1 MSYSRIIKAENLNAD
16 IVVVGGGG
24 CGLAAAV
31 AAAEKGADVI
41 LLEKRRTVGGSSM
54 MAEGLFAAESPIQKR
69 MKIDARR
76 DRLFKLAMDYSHWQ
90 INPRIVRAF
99 IDKSGDTIDWLQ
111 DKGMHFR
118 CLQYYPNQDPAVW
131 HCFDG
136 GGNTLVH
143 VMHSNCIRLGV
154 RVLENNAVKTILTD
168 TRKRVTGVV
177 AAIKGKN
184 RKVTAR
190 SVIIATGGYGG
201 NKKLLRKYYPY
212 YNEHMVCLG
221 VPHMGD
227 GLLMATELG
236 AATEGL
242 GILHLAGNAPR
253 GSFELEVVA
262 EEPNTIWMNKKGERF
277 IDEAA
282 GFKHFESTNALVRQP
297 GGVGYILLDEG
308 VKRDMMEKGVMK
320 GLSLKAPRGTKLARL
335 GEEFKLAA
343 EKDKE
348 WVRISHS
355 WNELAGWMGA
365 KPEVMKTTI
374 DEYNSFC
381 DQGYDTVFAKD
392 RKYLVALRTPP
403 YYALRCYARFMGTI
417 GGIKI
422 NHHMEVLDHEDNTIP
437 GLYAG
442 GNDTGGWET
451 ETYNVEL
458 AGTTLG
464 FAINSGRIAGES
476 AARYVLGN

>member
-1 MSYSRIIKAENLNAD
+1 VSSSRIINAENLDAD

-31 AAAEKGADVI
+31 AAAEKGAYVV
-41 LLEKRRTVGGSSM
+41 LLEKRRTVGGSSV
-54 MAEGLFAAESPIQKR
+54 MAEGLFAAKSPVQKR
-69 MKIDARR
+69 MKIDARS
-76 DRLFKLAMDYSHWQ
+76 DTLFRIAMDYAHWQ

-111 DKGMHFR
+111 GKGMHFR
-118 CLQYYPNQDPAVW
+118 CLQYYPN
-131 HCFDG
+131 
-136 GGNTLVH
+136 
-143 VMHSNCIRLGV
+143 NCICLGV
-154 RVLENNAVKTILTD
+154 RVLENNAVKKILTD

-177 AAIKGKN
+177 AATKGKK
-184 RKVTAR
+184 RKVTAK

-227 GLLMATELG
+227 GLIMATELG

-262 EEPNTIWMNKKGERF
+262 EEPNTIWLNKKGERF

-335 GEEFKLAA
+335 GEELALA
-343 EKDKE
+343 SEKDKE

-355 WNELAGWMGA
+355 WNELAGWIGA
-365 KPEVMKTTI
+365 KPEVMKNTI

-381 DQGYDTVFAKD
+381 DQGYDTVFTKD
-392 RKYLVALRTPP
+392 REYLVALRTPP

-422 NHHMEVLDHEDNTIP
+422 NHHMEVLDHEDNPIP

-464 FAINSGRIAGES
+464 FAINSGRIAGEN
-476 AARYVLGN
+476 AARYALGN